1 MAFCVLLRLGMDF
14 GFHLG
19 SCFGFTFGSWMHHL
33 SDCFSKVCFC
43 TFLTACGAVWNELW
57 MCLGRHWGSFEPF
70 KIRLKCTTIHISR
83 VWTLLVQRLF
93 RDLILER
100 VRHAFLKIWDPIW
113 ASSGIPF
120 GANGGGVEGYRCH
133 VFLMLSRILPNPKPA
148 MCRW

>member
-1 MAFCVLLRLGMDF
+1 
-14 GFHLG
+14 
-19 SCFGFTFGSWMHHL
+19 
-33 SDCFSKVCFC
+33 
-43 TFLTACGAVWNELW
+43 

-70 KIRLKCTTIHISR
+70 KITLKCTTIHISR

-100 VRHAFLKIWDPIW
+100 VRHGFFKIWGSIW

-133 VFLMLSRILPNPKPA
+133 VFFDGFKDPAKSQA
-148 MCRW
+148 MCRWLLGPVRVPP